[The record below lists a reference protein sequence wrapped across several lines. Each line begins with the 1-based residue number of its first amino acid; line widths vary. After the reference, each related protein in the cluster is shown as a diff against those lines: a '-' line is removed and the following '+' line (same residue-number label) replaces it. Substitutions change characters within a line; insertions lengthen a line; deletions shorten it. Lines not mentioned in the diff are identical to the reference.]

1 MTQVISALNEFRDIG
16 APDVSPDAG
25 PVYAKGTDLYGPDG
39 NILPVGVTAA
49 SLVSPT
55 TQLAGTYTAPALV
68 GPSLLPPP
76 TFYPKKRFLGAF
88 TTAAAA
94 QTTLTGGATKSDD
107 TTDPASGNQ
116 SAGTYPNNMG
126 TSPIITLGS
135 GGAATAIP
143 SATALAAQDLTGTN
157 VYAYFKVLDG
167 GANGPGSVTAGIRL
181 YTGTTVNSGGA
192 NYLTATVTNWNPTLE
207 WQILGFAIED
217 FAAVGT
223 ATLGDITA
231 ITHAGLRLGGVTV
244 STQIELGGFFVCPKQ
259 AAKGLVVIG
268 FDDCRADTWTD
279 AAYELIKRGFPGTLF
294 PGAINAV
301 LRSSVDQ
308 FQMNVS
314 QLQKLNR
321 IHGWQV
327 ASQAWDTESP
337 AYSGDQAVAA
347 MSQQRALWA
356 GLRTTGGIDGSYFSN
371 LGPHVTG
378 WKPAFKENFRL
389 MRGFNI
395 GSSGAITAKQVLP
408 ETFPIAD
415 PNYVRALGVDLN
427 ANTTADLT
435 NFAGYAA
442 ASKSLAIFVFHG
454 VTASNS
460 TQFAKFTALLDYLDA
475 NRATLEVCVLDRAV
489 QYGYAFPV

>member
-1 MTQVISALNEFRDIG
+1 MSTAIGALNEFRDIG
-16 APDVSPDAG
+16 APDTNPDSG

-39 NILPVGVTAA
+39 NILPVGVTAS
-49 SLVSPT
+49 SLVTPT
-55 TQLAGTYTAPALV
+55 TQLAGSYTAPALP
-68 GPSLLPPP
+68 GPSLIPPP
-76 TFYPKKRFLGAF
+76 TFYPKKRYLGAF

-107 TTDPASGNQ
+107 TTDPAMGNQ
-116 SAGTYPNNMG
+116 SAGVFPNNMG
-126 TSPIITLGS
+126 TSPIITMGS

-143 SATALAAQDLTGTN
+143 SATALTAQDLTATN
-157 VYAYFKVLDG
+157 VYVYFKVIEG
-167 GANGPGSVTAGIRL
+167 GAIGPGSVTAGIRL
-181 YTGTTVNSGGA
+181 YTGSTVNSGSA
-192 NYLTATVTNWNPTLE
+192 NYLQATVTNWNPTLE
-207 WQILGFAIED
+207 WQVLGFSIED
-217 FAAVGT
+217 FTAVGT

-231 ITHAGLRLGGVTV
+231 ITHAGIRLGGITV

-259 AAKGLVVIG
+259 VSKGVVVIA
-268 FDDCRADTWTD
+268 FDDNRADTWTD
-279 AAYELIKRGFPGTLF
+279 AGFELIKRGFPGTLF

-327 ASQAWDTESP
+327 GSQAWDSESP
-337 AYSGDQAVAA
+337 AYTGDAAVSA

-356 GLRTTGGIDGSYFSN
+356 GLRLNGGNDGSYFSN

-395 GSSGAITAKQVLP
+395 GASAAITSKAVLP

-415 PNYVRALGVDLN
+415 PNYVRALGVDLA
-427 ANTTADLT
+427 ANTAADLT

-442 ASKSLAIFVFHG
+442 TSKSLAIFVFHG
-454 VTASNS
+454 VTASA
-460 TQFAKFTALLDYLDA
+460 TAQFAKYTALLDYLDA
-475 NRATLEVCVLDRAV
+475 NRATLEVCTLDRAI